1 MPSLP
6 QTTFTCPASSTAQ
19 ERLAAGVPTWRY
31 QYQGTSPHLLMHT
44 FSPRSPHLAVFPDIS
59 TRPDLRAYHSSEI
72 PLVFGTYNASTF
84 APPTAAEIALSRYMQ
99 SAWVAFARDPAQGLV
114 DFGWP
119 VYAQQAPTLV
129 QLGNAGNA
137 TGVVFTEGAL
147 LDVTCGAIPQL
158 QAIEAGFE
166 AGFV

>member
-1 MPSLP
+1 
-6 QTTFTCPASSTAQ
+6 
-19 ERLAAGVPTWRY
+19 
-31 QYQGTSPHLLMHT
+31 
-44 FSPRSPHLAVFPDIS
+44 
-59 TRPDLRAYHSSEI
+59 
-72 PLVFGTYNASTF
+72 
-84 APPTAAEIALSRYMQ
+84 MQ

-158 QAIEAGFE
+158 QAIAAGFE